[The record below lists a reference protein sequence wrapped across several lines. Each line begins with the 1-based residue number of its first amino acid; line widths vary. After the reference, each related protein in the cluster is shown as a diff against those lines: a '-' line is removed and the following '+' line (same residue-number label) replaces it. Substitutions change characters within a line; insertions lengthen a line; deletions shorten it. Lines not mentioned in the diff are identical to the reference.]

1 MSNLK
6 SLFSRIE
13 AGKSRTENRNII
25 YKITS
30 IIKNKYIQF
39 LSNKNERR
47 KQKEIFFTYK
57 IHLTNFKYLID
68 KQLNELNKIDN
79 TDFDEDSSVRFIKL
93 SEQISNLCI
102 KQLIFQYINMSH
114 AVEKNEKES
123 LSFIHLYSIFDKHK
137 KIISEELDEIQC
149 VDSYNYEIL
158 TQTINKFENALYLY
172 ITIDNNSKFNKKIIS
187 NFYQRNSEVEYS
199 KKQLSSLYLS
209 DFQRQLSE
217 TIYERRKRNNI
228 TQKELST
235 ISGVDR
241 TMIAKI
247 ENIQQPTSINTA
259 IKLLTALDMGITL
272 FSLK

>member
-39 LSNKNERR
+39 LSNKNERK

-149 VDSYNYEIL
+149 VDSHNYEIL

-217 TIYERRKRNNI
+217 TIYEKRKRNNI

>member
-39 LSNKNERR
+39 LSNKNERK

-149 VDSYNYEIL
+149 VDSHNYEIL